1 MSAPTVTFTVQT
13 NNLGQTGTGGQQNII
28 VVVGDTSAGTP
39 NVPYQSPIP
48 SNFVTQ
54 FGYGAAVQLAAL
66 LAARTGKSVGL
77 VKTQTTGGYTAGTNT
92 GIIHNAGFTSTST
105 VSVSGAPIDDYYGKI
120 TVVTGGTIGTGPI
133 VLNVSLDYGRTVY
146 QVVNLG
152 TANSYIIPNTNL
164 TISFGAGT
172 LVAGDTFSW
181 ISFAPSPDNVGIA
194 AAICSL
200 IGKGYDIEDIL
211 VPLPGSTGA
220 CAVNVTA
227 LQTDMIG
234 LFNAK
239 QFGRLL
245 TNARD
250 VKWGGLCTETEVQWM
265 NSIIADESQT
275 AADRVGVTAG
285 FYNSASPLDGIAY
298 RRPLLFPAGVTD
310 ASVSIWIDL
319 AQTSLGPLA
328 PLQNPILTGSPDGL
342 VYHDEASN
350 PGLDAARFLSATT
363 IPGLPGMYVVNSNLM
378 ASLGSDFN
386 WLQHGHVM
394 DKFCKVLY
402 QFFVN
407 ELSSAVRVNGT
418 TGFILDA
425 DANDLEA
432 RCQAEIDAELV
443 NPGAISPMP
452 QGTSNVQITRN
463 NNILATSTLIVTGL
477 VIPLAYLKTI
487 AITVAFTNPAI
498 QPVGS

>member
-13 NNLGQTGTGGQQNII
+13 NNLGQTGTGGQENLI

-48 SNFVTQ
+48 GNFVTQ
-54 FGYGAAVQLAAL
+54 FGYGKAVQLAAL
-66 LAARTGKSVGL
+66 LAARTGKSIGL

-92 GIIHNAGFTSTST
+92 AVWRSSGWTSTSAVT
-105 VSVSGAPIDDYYGKI
+105 VTGAPIDAYYGKL
-120 TVVTGGTIGTGPI
+120 TVSTGGTIGVTGI
-133 VLNVSLDYGRTVY
+133 ILTLSLDYGRTVY
-146 QVVNLG
+146 QTINLG
-152 TANSYIIPNTNL
+152 TASSYIIPNTNL
-164 TISFGAGT
+164 TINFGAGT
-172 LVAGDTFSW
+172 LVAGDSFFW
-181 ISFAPSPDNVGIA
+181 ISFAPAPDSVGIA

-211 VPLPGSTGA
+211 VPVPS
-220 CAVNVTA
+220 CAVDVA
-227 LQTDMIG
+227 AMQTDMIG

-239 QFGRLL
+239 QFARLL
-245 TNARD
+245 TEVRD
-250 VKWGGLCTETEVQWM
+250 VTWGGLCTETEVQWM
-265 NSIIADESQT
+265 NSIIANESAT
-275 AADRVGVTAG
+275 AADRVGVCAG
-285 FYNSASPLDGIAY
+285 NYNCSSPLDGINY
-298 RRPLLFPAGVTD
+298 RRNLIFQAGVTD
-310 ASVSIWIDL
+310 ASVDIWIDL

-378 ASLGSDFN
+378 AALGSDFN

-394 DKFCKVLY
+394 DKFCKILY

-432 RCQAEIDAELV
+432 RCQAEIDAQLV

-463 NNILATSTLIVTGL
+463 NNILSTSTLIVTGL